1 MKDMTTGSVTKSIFL
16 FSVPMLLGNVF
27 QQFYNVVDSIVVGR
41 FVGKGA
47 LGAVGVCFPIIFF
60 IIALIMGATMGSM
73 VLVAQFFGAKNFEK
87 LRKTVDTTYIVMF
100 MTALI
105 MTVVG
110 LLASRYILII
120 LGTPPEVMKDAK
132 TYMDIIFIGLVSIF
146 GYNGLSAIMR
156 GVGDSKTPLYLLIVS
171 SLINVVLD
179 LLFVLVFKWGVAGVA
194 WATVIAQTVSFAL
207 GVIVLNL
214 KIPILALR
222 IRNCGFDKKIF
233 TESLKI
239 GLPSG
244 AQQMFVSL
252 GMMALTRIVNGFGTN
267 ALTAFTAAGR
277 VDSFAMMP
285 AMNFSMAL
293 STFTGQNI
301 GADKMDRVAK
311 GLKSTLLM
319 SIFYS
324 LAVTLLIFFKGG
336 DFIKIFN
343 TDPNVVEIGR
353 EYLIIVSSFY
363 IAFSVMFASN
373 GLLRGAG
380 DTLIPMIITLFSLWA
395 FRIPISFFLSR
406 FMGTSGIWWGIPVAW
421 CLGAVASLGYYSRG
435 KWKKRIAI
443 RSFDKQKVAE
453 QEIINEVECEDFE
466 KKEFRP

>member
-1 MKDMTTGSVTKSIFL
+1 MKDMTAGSVTKNIL
-16 FSVPMLLGNVF
+16 VFSVPMLLGNVF

-41 FVGKGA
+41 FIGKGA

-60 IIALIMGATMGSM
+60 IVALIMGATMGSM
-73 VLVAQFFGAKNFEK
+73 VLIAQFFGAKNYEK
-87 LRKTVDTTYIVMF
+87 LRATVDTTYIVMF
-100 MTALI
+100 FTALL
-105 MTVVG
+105 MTFVG
-110 LLASRYILII
+110 LLTSGYILRL
-120 LGTPPEVMKDAK
+120 LGTPFDVIKDAK
-132 TYMDIIFIGLVSIF
+132 TYLDIIFIGLISIF

-171 SLINVVLD
+171 SLINIVLD
-179 LLFVLVFKWGVAGVA
+179 LLFVLVFRWGVAGVA
-194 WATVIAQTVSFAL
+194 WATVIAQTISFAM
-207 GVIVLNL
+207 GVVILNMKNPL
-214 KIPILALR
+214 LSLR

-233 TESLKI
+233 TESIRI

-252 GMMALTRIVNGFGTN
+252 GMMALTKIVNGFGTN

-277 VDSFAMMP
+277 IDSFAMMP

-301 GADKMDRVAK
+301 GAEKMERVSK

-319 SIFYS
+319 SIIYS
-324 LAVTLLIFFKGG
+324 LVVTLVIYFKGG
-336 DFIKIFN
+336 DLIRIFN
-343 TDPNVVEIGR
+343 TDPEVVRIGK
-353 EYLIIVSSFY
+353 EYLLIVSSFY

-395 FRIPISFFLSR
+395 FRVPLSFFLSR
-406 FMGTSGIWWGIPVAW
+406 FMGTAGIWWGIPVAW
-421 CLGAVASLGYYSRG
+421 CFGAFASLLYYKSGNWR
-435 KWKKRIAI
+435 KRIAI
-443 RSFDKQKVAE
+443 RNFNASKVAE
-453 QEIINEVECEDFE
+453 GESINEVELEDLE
-466 KKEFRP
+466 KKEYRL